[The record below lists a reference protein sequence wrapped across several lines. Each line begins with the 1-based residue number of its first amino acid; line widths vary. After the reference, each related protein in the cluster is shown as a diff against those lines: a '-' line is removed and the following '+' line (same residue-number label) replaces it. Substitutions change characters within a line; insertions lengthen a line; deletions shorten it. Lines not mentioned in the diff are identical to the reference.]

1 MNKIFI
7 FVGLFAVCNAA
18 SLHVTPAG
26 HTIYHQPAVVR
37 AAYAPAYAPAFSSVV
52 RSVDLSSDAVAVESP
67 SVALAAAP
75 AVISSVIPSAL
86 ATTVS
91 DAELADFEAYKVGN
105 LIQFLI
111 KVILQWD
118 NQKMV

>member
-67 SVALAAAP
+67 SVALTAAP
-75 AVISSVIPSAL
+75 AVISSAL

-111 KVILQWD
+111 KVILQWH